1 MTVAF
6 TAEGLKSIG
15 EIFKLCQPV
24 TKKEKVKDLKDYL
37 NDVWGNLA
45 MMDYP
50 YETSFLKPLLG
61 LSRLHVRDSVTL
73 LNHHPSP
80 RRL

>member
-1 MTVAF
+1 MTVTF
-6 TAEGLKSIG
+6 TAEGLKSIR
-15 EIFKLCQPV
+15 EIFKLCQPL

-50 YETSFLKPLLG
+50 YETSFLKPLPG
-61 LSRLHVRDSVTL
+61 KPVTV
-73 LNHHPSP
+73 S
-80 RRL
+80 

>member
-1 MTVAF
+1 MTVTF

-15 EIFKLCQPV
+15 EIFKLCEPV
-24 TKKEKVKDLKDYL
+24 TKQEKVKDLKDYL

-50 YETSFLKPLLG
+50 YETSFLKPLPG
-61 LSRLHVRDSVTL
+61 KPVTV
-73 LNHHPSP
+73 S
-80 RRL
+80 